1 MNQVFF
7 AEEVKSKKQYAI
19 KAVEKK
25 SILEGKEYIYLECD
39 ILSLADHCRILCS
52 LHATFQTPEH
62 LLLVMELLE
71 GGHLFHHI
79 VKRGKFTES
88 RAQFYTAQVICA
100 LQFLHGQVTYYISI
114 KIGWF
119 II

>member
-39 ILSLADHCRILCS
+39 ILSCS
-52 LHATFQTPEH
+52 
-62 LLLVMELLE
+62 
-71 GGHLFHHI
+71 G
-79 VKRGKFTES
+79 
-88 RAQFYTAQVICA
+88 
-100 LQFLHGQVTYYISI
+100 
-114 KIGWF
+114 
-119 II
+119 